1 MTVAPGLARVLV
13 VDDNPAARLTL
24 QTVLRAGGY
33 SVDCAASAAEAYGKL
48 DEREYELVLSD
59 VGMESPDAGYRVL
72 AHARGLDY
80 RPATALISTHSSHD
94 DHADAPAATLVETE
108 DVEGLLSQVADLIS
122 ARAERRI
129 RAAARR

>member
-1 MTVAPGLARVLV
+1 MIAAPMLARVLI

-33 SVDCAASAAEAYGKL
+33 DVDSAASAAEAYGKL
-48 DEREYELVLSD
+48 DDSEYELVLSD
-59 VGMESPDAGYRVL
+59 LRMESPDAGYRVL

-80 RPATALISTHSSHD
+80 RPATALLTTHSSFE
-94 DHADAPAATLVETE
+94 ASQPENGTLVETE
-108 DVEGLLSQVADLIS
+108 DVEGLLSRVADLIS
-122 ARAERRI
+122 SRAERRM

>member
-1 MTVAPGLARVLV
+1 MTVAPILARVLI

-24 QTVLRAGGY
+24 QTLLRAGGY
-33 SVDCAASAAEAYGKL
+33 SVDGAASAAEAYGKL
-48 DEREYELVLSD
+48 DESEYALVLSD
-59 VGMESPDAGYRVL
+59 LGMESPDAGYRVL

-80 RPATALISTHSSHD
+80 RPATALITTQSSHD
-94 DHADAPAATLVETE
+94 AARGGNRTLVETE

-122 ARAERRI
+122 SRAERRM